1 MLTLLRTLIGLVG
14 LGALIIGAMWWYQP
28 ETAAGLLGASLL
40 DGTGRSAQIGDSGAF
55 FIGVGTLLLL
65 GAVRQRSV
73 FILIGGCLV
82 GLVAPGRI
90 LSATLH
96 GGAVTT
102 PEVVVECVIFLLA
115 LMTWFTI
122 KRQAIERGQSARH

>member
-1 MLTLLRTLIGLVG
+1 MLTLLRTLTGLAG
-14 LGALIIGAMWWYQP
+14 LGSLIIGAMWWYQP

-55 FIGVGTLLLL
+55 FMGVGVLLLW

-102 PEVVVECVIFLLA
+102 PEVVVECVILLIA
-115 LMTWFTI
+115 VMTWS
-122 KRQAIERGQSARH
+122 AINRRGY

>member
-1 MLTLLRTLIGLVG
+1 MLTLLRTLTGLAG
-14 LGALIIGAMWWYQP
+14 LGALIMGAMWWYQP

-55 FIGVGTLLLL
+55 FIGVGVLLLW
-65 GAVRQRSV
+65 GAVRQHAV
-73 FILIGGCLV
+73 LVLIGGCLV

-90 LSATLH
+90 LSSTLH
-96 GGAVTT
+96 NGALTT

-122 KRQAIERGQSARH
+122 NRRGHSA

>member
-1 MLTLLRTLIGLVG
+1 MLNLLRTLTGLAGV
-14 LGALIIGAMWWYQP
+14 GALIMGAMWWYQP

-40 DGTGRSAQIGDSGAF
+40 DGTGRTAQIGDSAAF
-55 FIGVGTLLLL
+55 TIGVGVLLIW
-65 GAVRQRSV
+65 GAIGQRAV
-73 FILIGGCLV
+73 LVLIGGCLV

-102 PEVVVECVIFLLA
+102 PEVVVEGVIFLIA
-115 LMTWFTI
+115 LMTWF
-122 KRQAIERGQSARH
+122 AINRRRY

>member
-1 MLTLLRTLIGLVG
+1 MLTLLRTLTGLAG
-14 LGALIIGAMWWYQP
+14 LGSLIIGAMWWYQP

-40 DGTGRSAQIGDSGAF
+40 DGTGRTAQIGDSAAF
-55 FIGVGTLLLL
+55 TIGVGVLLLW
-65 GAVRQRSV
+65 GAVRQRAV
-73 FILIGGCLV
+73 FVLIGGCLV

-102 PEVVVECVIFLLA
+102 PEVLVEGVIFLIA
-115 LMTWFTI
+115 LMTWF
-122 KRQAIERGQSARH
+122 AINRRGH

>member
-1 MLTLLRTLIGLVG
+1 MLTLLRTLTGLAG
-14 LGALIIGAMWWYQP
+14 LGSLIIGAMWWYQP

-40 DGTGRSAQIGDSGAF
+40 DGTGRTAQIGDSAAF
-55 FIGVGTLLLL
+55 TIGVGVLLIW
-65 GAVRQRSV
+65 GAIGQRAV
-73 FILIGGCLV
+73 FVLIGGCLI

-115 LMTWFTI
+115 LMTWFII
-122 KRQAIERGQSARH
+122 KQQATERGQ

>member
-1 MLTLLRTLIGLVG
+1 MLTLLRTLTGLAG
-14 LGALIIGAMWWYQP
+14 LGALVIGGMWWYQP

-55 FIGVGTLLLL
+55 FMGVGVLLLW

-115 LMTWFTI
+115 LMTWFII
-122 KRQAIERGQSARH
+122 KQQATERGQ

>member
-1 MLTLLRTLIGLVG
+1 MLTLLRTLTGLAG
-14 LGALIIGAMWWYQP
+14 LGALLIGATWWYQP

-40 DGTGRSAQIGDSGAF
+40 DGTGRTAQIGDSGAF
-55 FIGVGTLLLL
+55 FIGVGMLMLW
-65 GAVRQRSV
+65 GAVRQRALFV
-73 FILIGGCLV
+73 LIGGGLV

-102 PEVVVECVIFLLA
+102 PEVVVECVIFLIA
-115 LMTWFTI
+115 VITWF
-122 KRQAIERGQSARH
+122 AISRRGH

>member
-1 MLTLLRTLIGLVG
+1 MLTLLRTLTGLAG
-14 LGALIIGAMWWYQP
+14 LGSLIIGAMWWYQP

-40 DGTGRSAQIGDSGAF
+40 DGTGRTAQIGDSAAF
-55 FIGVGTLLLL
+55 TIGVGVLLIW
-65 GAVRQRSV
+65 GAIGQRAV
-73 FILIGGCLV
+73 FVLIGGCLV

-102 PEVVVECVIFLLA
+102 PEVVVECVIFLIA
-115 LMTWFTI
+115 LMTWF
-122 KRQAIERGQSARH
+122 AINRRRY

>member
-1 MLTLLRTLIGLVG
+1 MLTLLRTLTGLAG
-14 LGALIIGAMWWYQP
+14 FGALLIGATWWYQP

-40 DGTGRSAQIGDSGAF
+40 DGTGRTAQIGDSGAF
-55 FIGVGTLLLL
+55 FIGVGMLMLW
-65 GAVRQRSV
+65 GAVRQRAV
-73 FILIGGCLV
+73 FVLIGGGLV

-102 PEVVVECVIFLLA
+102 PEVVVECVIFLIA
-115 LMTWFTI
+115 VITWF
-122 KRQAIERGQSARH
+122 AISRRGH

>member
-1 MLTLLRTLIGLVG
+1 MLILLRTLTGLAW
-14 LGALIIGAMWWYQP
+14 LGSLIIGAMLWYQP

-40 DGTGRSAQIGDSGAF
+40 DGTGRTAQIGDSAAFTIRVGVLLICGA
-55 FIGVGTLLLL
+55 IGQR
-65 GAVRQRSV
+65 AVFV
-73 FILIGGCLV
+73 LIGGCLV

-102 PEVVVECVIFLLA
+102 PEVVVEGVIFLIA
-115 LMTWFTI
+115 LMTWF
-122 KRQAIERGQSARH
+122 AINRRSY

>member
-1 MLTLLRTLIGLVG
+1 MLTLLRTLTSLAG
-14 LGALIIGAMWWYQP
+14 LGALLIGATWWYQP

-40 DGTGRSAQIGDSGAF
+40 DGTGRTAQIGDSGAF
-55 FIGVGTLLLL
+55 FIGVGVLMLW
-65 GAVRQRSV
+65 GAVRQRALFV
-73 FILIGGCLV
+73 LIGGGLV

-102 PEVVVECVIFLLA
+102 PEVVVECVIFLIA
-115 LMTWFTI
+115 VITWF
-122 KRQAIERGQSARH
+122 AISRRGH

>member
-1 MLTLLRTLIGLVG
+1 
-14 LGALIIGAMWWYQP
+14 MWWYQP

-55 FIGVGTLLLL
+55 FMGVGVLLLW

-102 PEVVVECVIFLLA
+102 PEVVVECVILLITV
-115 LMTWFTI
+115 MTWS
-122 KRQAIERGQSARH
+122 AINRRSY

>member
-1 MLTLLRTLIGLVG
+1 MLTLLRTLTGLAG
-14 LGALIIGAMWWYQP
+14 LGSLIIGAMWWYQP

-40 DGTGRSAQIGDSGAF
+40 DGTGRTAQIGDSAAF
-55 FIGVGTLLLL
+55 TIGVGVLLIW
-65 GAVRQRSV
+65 GAIGQRAV
-73 FILIGGCLV
+73 FVLIGGCLI

-102 PEVVVECVIFLLA
+102 PEVVVEGVIFLIA
-115 LMTWFTI
+115 PMTWF
-122 KRQAIERGQSARH
+122 AINRRRY

>member
-1 MLTLLRTLIGLVG
+1 MLTLLRTLTGLAG
-14 LGALIIGAMWWYQP
+14 LGALIMGAMWWYQP

-55 FIGVGTLLLL
+55 FIGVGVLLLW
-65 GAVRQRSV
+65 GAVKQHAV
-73 FILIGGCLV
+73 LVLIGGCLV

-90 LSATLH
+90 LSSTLH
-96 GGAVTT
+96 NGAVTT
-102 PEVVVECVIFLLA
+102 PEVIVECVIFLLA

-122 KRQAIERGQSARH
+122 NRRGH

>member
-1 MLTLLRTLIGLVG
+1 MLTLLRTLTGLAG
-14 LGALIIGAMWWYQP
+14 LGALVIGGMWWYQP

-55 FIGVGTLLLL
+55 FMGVGVLLLW

-102 PEVVVECVIFLLA
+102 PEVVVECVILLITV
-115 LMTWFTI
+115 MTWS
-122 KRQAIERGQSARH
+122 AINRRGY